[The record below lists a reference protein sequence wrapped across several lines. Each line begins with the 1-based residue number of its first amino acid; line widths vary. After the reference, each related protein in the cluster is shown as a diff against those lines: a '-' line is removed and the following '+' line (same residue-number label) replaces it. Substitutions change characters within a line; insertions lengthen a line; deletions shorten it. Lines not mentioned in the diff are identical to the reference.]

1 MYGEYKKAEDILGKA
16 LHMAREANVEGHED
30 TLYYMTQLPR
40 ALLDQDP
47 NEETEEYVRK
57 CLRLAKSYAV
67 RKTIELYAVGA
78 TWANFF

>member
-1 MYGEYKKAEDILGKA
+1 
-16 LHMAREANVEGHED
+16 
-30 TLYYMTQLPR
+30 MTQLPR